1 MRYKNIYFKIIITNV
16 KYVFIF
22 SVPNF
27 EKSDASIG
35 FIVTCVIFDDV
46 YYYLTS
52 FVTFWSRK
60 NTYIFN
66 INDNFLVQNLS

>member
-27 EKSDASIG
+27 EKSDVSIG
-35 FIVTCVIFDDV
+35 FIVTCVIFYDV
-46 YYYLTS
+46 YYYLT
-52 FVTFWSRK
+52 
-60 NTYIFN
+60 
-66 INDNFLVQNLS
+66 

>member
-1 MRYKNIYFKIIITNV
+1 MRYKNIYFKIITNG

-27 EKSDASIG
+27 VKSDASIG
-35 FIVTCVIFDDV
+35 FIVICVIFDDV
-46 YYYLTS
+46 YHYPTS

-60 NTYIFN
+60 NAYIFN
-66 INDNFLVQNLS
+66 INDNFLIEK